1 MCSIVMFC
9 YLVLLQSKIKSSWV
23 MSTINTKRCLK
34 NVKRNEGV
42 VMVTYSTMSCFG
54 LSARGVQLTDHSWPS
69 RDKEGKNLPPLSQAM
84 GWGSRAG
91 GGRGRG
97 LAVYRR
103 QPSSL
108 LVHSFPSTSQSLCM
122 CLVIFSSAAN
132 CLDWEILNSHSL
144 GKVKPV

>member
-1 MCSIVMFC
+1 MCSIAMFC

-23 MSTINTKRCLK
+23 VSTINTKRCLK

-54 LSARGVQLTDHSWPS
+54 LPARGVQLTDHSWPS
-69 RDKEGKNLPPLSQAM
+69 ADKEGKKPPPLVPDHGLGQQ
-84 GWGSRAG
+84 SR
-91 GGRGRG
+91 RGRG

-108 LVHSFPSTSQSLCM
+108 PVNSFPSASQPLWV

-132 CLDWEILNSHSL
+132 CLDWEILNSHGL
-144 GKVKPV
+144 GKAKPV